1 PGETWLLQPQPMPL
15 VPGEGRPLSWAPS
28 ADTVAGNGG
37 TLSWAPSAVAV
48 AGDTLD
54 PETHRLWSPGIKLGV
69 QPGSLFHTT
78 ECFGPVLWPMR
89 AKDVDEAIALAN
101 AVPFGLTGGIHTLDD
116 REIARWKDQIQVGNA
131 YVNRPIT
138 GAVVRRQPFGGWKAS
153 NVGPGAKA
161 GGPNY
166 VLQLG
171 PWRPGDPPTTQ
182 ADPPPVGA
190 TGLAPCRDA
199 RGAAHTH

>member
-1 PGETWLLQPQPMPL
+1 MPL
-15 VPGEGRPLSWAPS
+15 APE
-28 ADTVAGNGG
+28 ATR
-37 TLSWAPSAVAV
+37 
-48 AGDTLD
+48 D

-69 QPGSLFHTT
+69 QPGSFFHTT
-78 ECFGPVLWPMR
+78 ECFGPVLGLMR
-89 AKDVDEAIALAN
+89 AEDVEAAIELAN

-116 REIARWKDQIQVGNA
+116 REMARWQDQIQVGNA
-131 YVNRPIT
+131 YVNRSIT

-171 PWRPGDPPTTQ
+171 TWRQVCPSQRPIELPYQ
-182 ADPPPVGA
+182 ASSGSSGCLRPSMNI
-190 TGLAPCRDA
+190 CRQL
-199 RGAAHTH
+199 